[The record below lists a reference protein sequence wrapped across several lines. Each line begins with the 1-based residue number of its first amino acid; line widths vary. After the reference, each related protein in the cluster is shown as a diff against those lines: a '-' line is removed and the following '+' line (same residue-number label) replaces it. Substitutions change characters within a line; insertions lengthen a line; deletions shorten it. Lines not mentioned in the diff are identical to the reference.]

1 MDFSGFIALLLRK
14 ISFVTMRLLLVLH
27 LRSVCAEKRCFFFL
41 ESVRSIPMP
50 DLADGESVEVQG
62 SGAKPYVLKNSGG
75 VYSCTCPAWRNQ
87 SIAIEKRTC
96 KHLRKLRGEAAE
108 EARIGGALPQKPA
121 RSKSGDDTDDS
132 SAEPP
137 VLLAEAWDNAQDLS
151 GWWMSEKLDGV
162 RAYWDG
168 KQFLSRQGNLYHAP
182 EWFIEGLP
190 PVPLDGELWLD
201 RKAFQRTVSIVRRQD
216 KSDHWNTIRFVIFD
230 APLAAKPFE
239 DRIEYLKEESPRWQN
254 KNIEILEHKLCS
266 DLDHLRSE
274 LQRVESLGG
283 EGLMLRQPSSVYVA
297 GRSATLLKV
306 KTFHDAEA
314 EVIGHEPGKGRHQGR
329 LGALSVRLS
338 NGKIF
343 SVGTGFSD
351 KQRETPPAIG
361 ALITFRYQELS
372 DAGIPRFPS
381 YVGFRSDIDKPS
393 IPKKEKA
400 DSISRTEMEIVVEK
414 KSVAK
419 QSSVS
424 AKLSSEISEKRYF
437 EFCEDGSH
445 KFWEISASGVALT
458 TRWGKAGTE
467 GQSKTKEFASVEKR
481 EAEAAKL
488 IAEKTKKGYQ
498 EQ

>member
-1 MDFSGFIALLLRK
+1 
-14 ISFVTMRLLLVLH
+14 
-27 LRSVCAEKRCFFFL
+27 
-41 ESVRSIPMP
+41 MP

-75 VYSCTCPAWRNQ
+75 VFSCTCPAWRNQ

-108 EARIGGALPQKPA
+108 EERIGGALPQKPM
-121 RSKSGDDTDDS
+121 RNTSVDDADGV

-137 VLLAEAWDNAQDLS
+137 LLLAEAWDNSQDLS

-162 RAYWDG
+162 RAFWDG

-182 EWFIEGLP
+182 DWFIEGLP
-190 PVPLDGELWLD
+190 QVPLDGELWLD

-216 KSDHWNTIRFVIFD
+216 KSEHWKTIRFVIFD
-230 APLAAKPFE
+230 APQASKPFE
-239 DRIEYLKEESPRWQN
+239 SRIEYLREESLRWQN
-254 KNIEILEHKLCS
+254 KYVEILEHKLCS
-266 DLDHLRSE
+266 DLEHLRSE

-283 EGLMLRQPSSVYVA
+283 EGLMLREPASVYVA
-297 GRSATLLKV
+297 GRSTTLLKV

-351 KQRETPPAIG
+351 KQRETPPPIG

-381 YVGFRSDIDKPS
+381 YVGIRSDIDVASKLKREKSETVSKP
-393 IPKKEKA
+393 EA
-400 DSISRTEMEIVVEK
+400 AIVVEK
-414 KSVAK
+414 KTFTKEATAPAESSSD
-419 QSSVS
+419 QSG
-424 AKLSSEISEKRYF
+424 KRYF
-437 EFCEDGSH
+437 EFCEDVSH
-445 KFWEISASGVALT
+445 KFWEISVSGAALT
-458 TRWGKAGTE
+458 TRWGKVGTD
-467 GQSKTKEFASVEKR
+467 GQCKTKDFVSDEKA